1 MLSASSYLIAL
12 IATISM
18 TAATGFSSV
27 ASESANSYH
36 PSTIGTPGK
45 PWGVEE
51 VNLWR
56 KTRVKQRCYFEDIVP
71 QIEAL
76 RQEPSLALDVIQYGT
91 LDNNHSETESES
103 SGDQNKS
110 FPLFAIMTKDWSNSK
125 PNVFITGGVHGY
137 ETSGVEG
144 ALLFLRSKAR
154 QYSEHFNIL
163 VIPCVSPWGY
173 ERIQRWNAKGV
184 DPNRSFNPEGE
195 IVEGRSFNPEAAT
208 EESAALIRFMEY
220 EIGKKGDDEADADA
234 DADAKEEKIVYVS
247 GAVREVESYLLSLAV
262 RLLWR
267 QNDTSR
273 ASDLVVKAIGITTQH
288 MKEASKTTYGI
299 GSANGLYPLL
309 ARLYRYQSL
318 VMESPA
324 KREEAVPVLERGDL
338 VGAHRMAV
346 VRRDVDTQAT
356 LLNIML
362 RDLLQANQVEQAQ
375 KLLANS
381 TFPTTASN
389 NQLCRH
395 LYYSGRIQAL
405 RLEYTSAFSKLSQ
418 CLRKAPTNTALG
430 FRICVQRLLIVVQL
444 LMGEIPERSV
454 FLSDGMKNAL
464 EPYLQI
470 TQAVRRGDLA
480 VFHSTVKEH
489 IARLQADGTHTLIS
503 RLAHSVVK
511 AGLRRLHTSYSRI
524 SLEDIA
530 LRLGLANATSAE
542 FVVSKAVRDGVIDAT
557 IIHDEKG
564 SYVQSHD
571 LVNVYAT
578 TEPMEAFHRRIAY
591 CLTTHNDAVRSM
603 RYPPD
608 EYKKQLEASR
618 GMRNRGRDDDKTDE
632 EKAQELEDEMDDDY

>member
-1 MLSASSYLIAL
+1 MTETKKEEVKVETGASEPATPPPVLSPRDKLVQSVKRLERMLKNPRSTYTTDKSETDASSSFPNSTTDAVIE
-12 IATISM
+12 
-18 TAATGFSSV
+18 AATTLIH
-27 ASESANSYH
+27 AN
-36 PSTIGTPGK
+36 PSK
-45 PWGVEE
+45 M
-51 VNLWR
+51 
-56 KTRVKQRCYFEDIVP
+56 VKRWM
-71 QIEAL
+71 
-76 RQEPSLALDVIQYGT
+76 G
-91 LDNNHSETESES
+91 ES
-103 SGDQNKS
+103 SGAAANATLADVS
-110 FPLFAIMTKDWSNSK
+110 FVAKT
-125 PNVFITGGVHGY
+125 
-137 ETSGVEG
+137 
-144 ALLFLRSKAR
+144 LL
-154 QYSEHFNIL
+154 
-163 VIPCVSPWGY
+163 
-173 ERIQRWNAKGV
+173 
-184 DPNRSFNPEGE
+184 DPNGAVGVARSMLIELSP
-195 IVEGRSFNPEAAT
+195 I
-208 EESAALIRFMEY
+208 EEDADITAEMDTT
-220 EIGKKGDDEADADA
+220 GDADADAAA